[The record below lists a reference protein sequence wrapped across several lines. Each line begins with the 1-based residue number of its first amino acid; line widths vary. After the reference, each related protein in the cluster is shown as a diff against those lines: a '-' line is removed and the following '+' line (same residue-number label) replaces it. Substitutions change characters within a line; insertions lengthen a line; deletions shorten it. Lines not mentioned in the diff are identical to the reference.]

1 MADEFTNSIKRIAES
16 PVFLEDA
23 QTLGSIPNESFQAA
37 ISSLQSAQEIPE
49 SIFPLL
55 NATLADE
62 KGSKALVNFLVN
74 FARLRSA
81 SNLSP
86 NDFQTKYG
94 NTIIESITERLPG
107 VADSFN
113 TRLPDLVA
121 EYPVLQLY
129 LRIDEL
135 KEEAATSL
143 EKFRVLCDIRPIF
156 SDDGSTIDAFVSH
169 TMLHIQYDVTGT
181 SQGLDIQISEA
192 QVEDMLR
199 QLTRAKKKLSSL
211 KEFIQ
216 EIKPTLQSATST
228 KTINSAAS

>member
-1 MADEFTNSIKRIAES
+1 MADEFTNSIKRIARS
-16 PVFLEDA
+16 PVVLEDA
-23 QTLGSIPNESFQAA
+23 QTLGSIPNESFKAA

-55 NATLADE
+55 NATLEDE

-74 FARLRSA
+74 FARLRSG

-86 NDFQTKYG
+86 NDFQAKYG
-94 NTIIESITERLPG
+94 SAIIESITDRLPD

-121 EYPVLQLY
+121 DYPVLQLY

-143 EKFRVLCDIRPIF
+143 EKFRILCDIRPIF
-156 SDDGSTIDAFVSH
+156 SDDGSAIDAFVAH

-192 QVEDMLR
+192 QVEEMLK

-216 EIKPTLQSATST
+216 GVKPTLQSATST
-228 KTINSAAS
+228 KTIKATES

>member
-1 MADEFTNSIKRIAES
+1 MADEFTETIKRIARS
-16 PVFLEDA
+16 QVFLEDA

-37 ISSLQSAQEIPE
+37 ISSLQSSQEIPE

-55 NATLADE
+55 NAVLADE

-86 NDFQTKYG
+86 KDFQAKYG
-94 NTIIESITERLPG
+94 SAIIESITDRLPD

-121 EYPVLQLY
+121 DYPVLQLY
-129 LRIDEL
+129 TRIDEL
-135 KEEAATSL
+135 KEEAANSL
-143 EKFRVLCDIRPIF
+143 EKFRIICDIRPVF
-156 SDDGSTIDAFVSH
+156 SDDGTSIDALVAH
-169 TMLHIQYDVTGT
+169 TMLHLQYDVTGT

-192 QVEDMLR
+192 QVEEMLK

-211 KEFIQ
+211 KDFIQ
-216 EIKPTLQSATST
+216 GIKPTLQSSAST
-228 KTINSAAS
+228 KTINTAAS

>member
-1 MADEFTNSIKRIAES
+1 MADEFTESIKRIARS
-16 PVFLEDA
+16 PVFLDNA

-55 NATLADE
+55 NAALADE

-81 SNLSP
+81 SKLSP
-86 NDFQTKYG
+86 KDFQTKYG
-94 NTIIESITERLPG
+94 SAMIESITDRLPD
-107 VADSFN
+107 VADCFN

-121 EYPVLQLY
+121 DYPVLQLY

-135 KEEAATSL
+135 KEEAAISL
-143 EKFRVLCDIRPIF
+143 EEFRILCDIRPIF
-156 SDDGSTIDAFVSH
+156 SDDGTAIDAFVAH

-192 QVEDMLR
+192 QVEEMLK
-199 QLTRAKKKLSSL
+199 QLIRAKKKLSSL
-211 KEFIQ
+211 KDFIQ
-216 EIKPTLQSATST
+216 GIKPALQSATST
-228 KTINSAAS
+228 KTINAAAS

>member
-1 MADEFTNSIKRIAES
+1 VADEFTESIKRIARS

-55 NATLADE
+55 NAALADE

-74 FARLRSA
+74 FARLRSS

-86 NDFQTKYG
+86 KDFQTKYG
-94 NTIIESITERLPG
+94 SVIIESITDRLPD

-121 EYPVLQLY
+121 DYPVLQLY

-143 EKFRVLCDIRPIF
+143 EKFRILCDIRPIF
-156 SDDGSTIDAFVSH
+156 SDDGTAIDAFAAH

-192 QVEDMLR
+192 QVEEMLK

-211 KEFIQ
+211 KDFIQ
-216 EIKPTLQSATST
+216 GTKPALQSATST
-228 KTINSAAS
+228 KPINAAAS